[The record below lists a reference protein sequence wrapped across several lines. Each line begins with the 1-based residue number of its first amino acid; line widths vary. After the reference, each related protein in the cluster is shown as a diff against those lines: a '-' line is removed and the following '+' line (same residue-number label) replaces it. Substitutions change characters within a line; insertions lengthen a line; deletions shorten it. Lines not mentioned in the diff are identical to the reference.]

1 MWTVTLLLKPV
12 IVTLHLLGGM
22 TLLALLVWLY
32 ARQSDPSRRASDG
45 MAAPPR
51 AWAALALVL
60 VFGQIALGGWVSSNY
75 AALACPDFPL
85 CHGRLVPPMDW
96 SHAFD
101 VVRKLGMTVDGEPIP
116 TESLVAIHFTHRL
129 GAYAVLFVC
138 AFLAWRLG
146 REASTRHLGVAL
158 AAVVLLQFTL
168 GMLNVWLSLPLAL
181 AAAHNAGAA
190 LLLGT
195 LVLVNFRLA
204 RLAAARRPL
213 RAAPSGTPRP
223 A

>member
-1 MWTVTLLLKPV
+1 
-12 IVTLHLLGGM
+12 
-22 TLLALLVWLY
+22 
-32 ARQSDPSRRASDG
+32 
-45 MAAPPR
+45 
-51 AWAALALVL
+51 
-60 VFGQIALGGWVSSNY
+60 
-75 AALACPDFPL
+75 
-85 CHGRLVPPMDW
+85 
-96 SHAFD
+96 
-101 VVRKLGMTVDGEPIP
+101 
-116 TESLVAIHFTHRL
+116 
-129 GAYAVLFVC
+129 VLFVC

-146 REASTRHLGVAL
+146 REASTRRLGVAL
-158 AAVVLLQFTL
+158 AAVLLLQFTL